1 MPNRRLFMIS
11 ALAISSI
18 ACGVAAAAPD
28 GTTRSDSW
36 LRALV
41 AKENEPREFGPFKWL
56 DEGAAYTT
64 VEDSPT
70 IKDAKE
76 IIRYTT
82 ASGARQVIVA
92 AEQLIPANASS
103 PLAIDDYDWSTDKT
117 QLLLYTNEQKVWRQK
132 TRGDYWVLDLHTREL
147 RKLGGQSQ
155 PATLMFASFSPDGRR
170 VAWLRRDF
178 GPTQMATNLYVEDLK
193 TGEIT
198 QLTRDAEARRADG
211 TGKTIINGTADWVNE
226 EEFDL
231 RKAYEWSPDG
241 RSIAYWQFDATVVR
255 DFFLTNNTDTLYP
268 VVTGIPYPKTGTENS
283 SARVGVVSAAG
294 GATRWLTLSDAP
306 VNHYIPRLAWSEDN
320 RELFIHQ
327 FDRPQ
332 QNLELLAVDVASG
345 NVRPVVRE
353 HSDAWIDVVN
363 DFKWLNDGREFLWVS
378 ERDGW
383 RHVYVLPRHGGS
395 PTLVTACACDVTRV
409 AGLDEKG
416 GWLYFIASPDDAA
429 RRYLYRAR
437 LRGGRVERITPE
449 DSPGMHSYD
458 VSPNGRWA
466 VHTESRME
474 VPPVTRLVD
483 LPAHRVKRALI
494 DNEPLRL
501 KFEPLLARPA
511 EFFEVTIPGGHV
523 LDGWMLKPPAFDPAR
538 KYPVLVFVYGEP
550 AGQTVLD
557 QWGDEGTLFHR
568 YIAGQGYIVLSMDNR
583 GTPAPK
589 GSAWRHAIYG
599 AIGVLAADEQAAAL
613 RALAAGRSYLD
624 LDRIAVWGWSGGGSM
639 TLHLMFRY
647 PELYKVGMSVAAV
660 PDQRYYDTIYQE
672 RYMGTPQGNPD
683 GYKSG
688 SPITYAEGL
697 AGKLLIVGGTGD
709 DNVHYQITEILI
721 NRLVALGKP
730 FDLMTYPN
738 RSHAIDEGE
747 GTKFHLYSTLAR
759 HLTDH
764 LQSGA
769 R

>member
-1 MPNRRLFMIS
+1 MSRKRLLVIS
-11 ALAISSI
+11 AFAIFAV
-18 ACGVAAAAPD
+18 ACAAEAAAPAA
-28 GTTRSDSW
+28 TAERESW
-36 LRALV
+36 LHALV
-41 AKENEPREFGPFKWL
+41 AKENEPSEFGPFKWL

-64 VEDSPT
+64 VEDSPS

-82 ASGARQVIVA
+82 ASGARHVMVA
-92 AEQLIPANASS
+92 AEQLVPANASS
-103 PLAIDDYDWSTDKT
+103 PLAIDDYDWSTDRK

-132 TRGDYWVLDLHTREL
+132 TRGDYWVLNLETREL

-155 PATLMFASFSPDGRR
+155 PATLMFASFSPDGQQ

-178 GPTQMATNLYVEDLK
+178 GPTQMATNLYVEDLR
-193 TGEIT
+193 TGKIT
-198 QLTRDAEARRADG
+198 QLTLDAEARRADG

-241 RSIAYWQFDATVVR
+241 KSIAYWQFDATAVR
-255 DFFLTNNTDTLYP
+255 DFFLINNTDTLYP
-268 VVTGIPYPKTGTENS
+268 VVTAIPYPKTGTENS
-283 SARVGVVSAAG
+283 SSRVGIVSAAG
-294 GATRWLTLSDAP
+294 GPTRWLTLSDDP
-306 VNHYIPRLAWSEDN
+306 VNHYIPRLAWSVDN

-345 NVRPVVRE
+345 NVRPVMRE

-363 DFKWLNDGREFLWVS
+363 DFKWLNGGREFLWVS

-383 RHVYVLPRHGGS
+383 RHVYVVPRAGG
-395 PTLVTACACDVTRV
+395 PATLVTSCACDVTKV
-409 AGLDEKG
+409 AGLDEKR

-437 LRGGRVERITPE
+437 LRGGPAERITPAAA
-449 DSPGMHSYD
+449 PGIHSYD
-458 VSPNGRWA
+458 VSPDGHWA
-466 VHTESRME
+466 VHTASRME
-474 VPPVTRLVD
+474 VPPMTALVD
-483 LPAHRVKRALI
+483 LPAHHVKRVLV
-494 DNEPLRL
+494 DNEPLRM

-511 EFFEVTIPGGHV
+511 EFFKVTIPGGHV
-523 LDGWMLKPPAFDPAR
+523 LDGWMLKPRAFDPAK

-550 AGQTVLD
+550 AGVTVLD

-568 YIAGQGYIVLSMDNR
+568 FIAEQGYIVLSIDNR

-589 GSAWRHAIYG
+589 GSAWRHVIYG

-613 RALAAGRSYLD
+613 RALAAERSYLD
-624 LDRIAVWGWSGGGSM
+624 LDRVAVWGWSGGGSM

-709 DNVHYQITEILI
+709 DNVHYQITEMLI

-738 RSHAIDEGE
+738 RSHAIDEGD
-747 GTKFHLYSTLAR
+747 GTKFHLYSTLTR

-764 LQSGA
+764 LQPGA